1 MAAVTLADLLNPL
14 IKLEKSFEA
23 QTKKLDELVQAIAIG
38 GGGKNIKSL
47 DKDILKELK
56 TQTKLLEQI
65 ATKSGDPLTAVKA
78 GIAKAKGEVEKLT
91 EGGKALSA
99 LGIGAKELGIGLMIL
114 TLVPAKVMTKF
125 TNFVVGI
132 ASAFDRV
139 DVDKLKKGGEAINT
153 MGDAV
158 WNFTKKIAFS
168 SLLILPFIPVL
179 PVLMLTIWGVG
190 WFVSKVGQMK
200 GIKEGSKALKD
211 IGSGLIGF
219 GVGITALALASLIII
234 AKPMVLP
241 VMFLTLVLVGGAIAL
256 LGMVAG
262 PLKKGSKALKDTGIG
277 LASFAIGVGVFA
289 LVATFIPWETI
300 PKMGLIILVVG
311 GALAIIGVFAKHIH
325 KGSIAL
331 AIAGGALIALS
342 VGLLVFNYAVS
353 TLGTEGL
360 LMMTGVL
367 IGIAVVFGVAGA
379 LLPMMLAGAN
389 ALAMAG
395 VALIALAVGLLAFN
409 YAVST
414 IGSMEEVGK
423 MALAIGGISLAFA
436 AAGAASLLILP
447 GAIAL
452 AVAGVAL
459 ILLSAGLVLFSLVWS
474 MDSTKN
480 LFAPE
485 PGGST
490 GLFGRKLT
498 NFDVAITSIA
508 YGMAINPITAGFII
522 LGSAALIVASVA
534 LMLTSLGVTIFG
546 KMYAREEGKGEGS
559 IFAPRTGY
567 MVGGF
572 FSKKRTGSNLE
583 FAVETIARS
592 FMLSPVQ
599 VGAMYSTAPALIM
612 AGFALSS
619 IADGVSD
626 FVKVID
632 KISGGDIKTVA
643 DKIST
648 TLTVISQAFGA
659 IGGEGGGGSS
669 IAKLLGFGG
678 DIPGAIGP
686 DGKRM
691 YSPDQVKRGIESVSG
706 MGRILVNVAKGVAA
720 FATMRYVDSKGNE
733 VRIGPDEQAKAIT
746 NITSLMTTLPQA
758 FGALGGDTVS
768 GIGGIAAK
776 LGLVDIPGTGK
787 DGEYSPDQVRRG
799 IDAVSGMGDVL
810 VGLAAG
816 IAAFANGTYTDSEGK
831 THQIDYAAFAE
842 GGASFIAIKGILT
855 SIPNVFG
862 AIGKTAS
869 LKDKAGKLIAGGS
882 GTSAEEVKRGIDAVQ
897 GMGGI
902 LSGVAEFLKVFAE
915 SGDKTDTDKI
925 KSFLSGIITAVT
937 ELATANA
944 ESETSGVKLL
954 QDLFNALAKAEDM
967 ADPLAKVA
975 VSVDKIKTSI
985 NAIKLDNLKS
995 TVELMQNINDLKEKG
1010 AADGLK
1016 SIAES
1021 LQAVVESLTP
1031 KETTAATP
1039 STAAPLPPGLQAAQ
1053 KPAPTPAAPATPAQD
1068 MGQTL
1073 AKLQATLSQINATLS
1088 SLPADIAA
1096 IEIKMPRD

>member
-1 MAAVTLADLLNPL
+1 MAAITLADLLNPL
-14 IKLEKSFEA
+14 IKLEKSFAA
-23 QTKKLDELVQAIAIG
+23 QTKKLDELVKAIAIG
-38 GGGKNIKSL
+38 NGGKNIKSL

-99 LGIGAKELGIGLMIL
+99 LGIGAKDLGIGLMIL

-125 TNFVVGI
+125 TDFVVGI
-132 ASAFDRV
+132 ASAFDQV
-139 DVDKLKKGGEAINT
+139 DVKKLQKGGEAINT

-179 PVLMLTIWGVG
+179 PILMLAVYGVG
-190 WFVSKVGQMK
+190 LVVAKIGQMK
-200 GIKEGSKALKD
+200 GIKQGSKALKD

-219 GVGITALALASLIII
+219 GVGITALAIASLIII
-234 AKPMVLP
+234 AKPMTLP
-241 VMFLTLVLVGGAIAL
+241 VMFLTLVLIGGAIAL
-256 LGMVAG
+256 LGLVAG
-262 PLKKGSKALKDTGIG
+262 PLKQGSKALKDTGIG

-300 PKMGLIILVVG
+300 PKMGAILLVVG
-311 GALAIIGVFAKHIH
+311 GVLAIIGAFAEYIK

-353 TLGTEGL
+353 TLGAGGL

-367 IGIAVVFGVAGA
+367 IGIAVVFGAAGAALPEMMAGA
-379 LLPMMLAGAN
+379 L

-395 VALIALAVGLLAFN
+395 VALIALGVGLLAFN

-414 IGSMEEVGK
+414 IGSMEDVGK
-423 MALAIGGISLAFA
+423 MALAIGGISLVFA
-436 AAGAASLLILP
+436 AAGLASYLILP

-459 ILLSAGLVLFSLVWS
+459 ILLSIGVAVFSLVWS
-474 MDSTKN
+474 MDSTKD
-480 LFAPE
+480 LFANSGQKGIL
-485 PGGST
+485 GGPMS
-490 GLFGRKLT
+490 
-498 NFDVAITSIA
+498 NFEVAITSIA

-522 LGSAALIVASVA
+522 IGSAALIVASVA
-534 LMLTSLGVTIFG
+534 LMLTSLGVTMFG
-546 KMYAREEGKGEGS
+546 KMYAKEEGKGKGS
-559 IFAPRTGY
+559 IFADRPGY
-567 MVGGF
+567 EVGGLF
-572 FSKKRTGSNLE
+572 GIGTRPGSNLE
-583 FAVETIARS
+583 FAVESIARS
-592 FMLSPVQ
+592 FMLNPVQ
-599 VGAMYSTAPALIM
+599 VAAMYSTAPALIM

-632 KISGGDIKTVA
+632 KITDKDGLEGVA
-643 DKIST
+643 NKIST

-659 IGGEGGGGSS
+659 IGADSSPLGRLGGS
-669 IAKLLGFGG
+669 LLAGMG
-678 DIPGAIGP
+678 INVPGT
-686 DGKRM
+686 DK
-691 YSPDQVKRGIESVSG
+691 YSPDEVKAGIAATRG
-706 MGRILVNVAKGVAA
+706 MGDILVNVAKGVAA
-720 FATMRYVDSKGNE
+720 FATMRYVDSKGKE
-733 VRIGPDEQAKAIT
+733 VKIDSDQQAKAIA
-746 NITSLMTTLPQA
+746 NITSVMTTIPQA
-758 FGALGGDTVS
+758 FGSIGSSTTSLGRLASKLIEGATGVS
-768 GIGGIAAK
+768 
-776 LGLVDIPGTGK
+776 IPTT
-787 DGEYSPDQVRRG
+787 GEYSAEEVKSG
-799 IDAVSGMGDVL
+799 IESVAGMGDVL

-816 IAAFANGTYTDSEGK
+816 IAAFANGTYKDSDGK

-855 SIPNVFG
+855 SIPGVFG
-862 AIGKTAS
+862 SIGKTAS
-869 LKDKAGKLIAGGS
+869 LKDKAGNFIFGGDGS
-882 GTSAEEVKRGIDAVQ
+882 TAEEVKRGIDAVQ

-902 LSGVAEFLKVFAE
+902 LSGIAEFLKVFAE
-915 SGDKTDTDKI
+915 SKGEADPVKI
-925 KSFLSGIITAVT
+925 KDFLSGIITAVT

-944 ESETSGVKLL
+944 ETESGGVKLL

-995 TVELMQNINDLKEKG
+995 TVELMQNINDLKETD

-1021 LQAVVESLTP
+1021 IQAVIESLKP
-1031 KETTAATP
+1031 KEAAATTAA
-1039 STAAPLPPGLQAAQ
+1039 APASLPPGVQGTQKASPAA
-1053 KPAPTPAAPATPAQD
+1053 KPATGSPQD
-1068 MGQTL
+1068 MSQTL
-1073 AKLQATLSQINATLS
+1073 AKLQATLSQINVTLS
-1088 SLPADIAA
+1088 NLPADIAA
-1096 IEIKMPRD
+1096 IEIKMPKD

>member
-23 QTKKLDELVQAIAIG
+23 QTKKLDELIQAIAIG
-38 GGGKNIKSL
+38 GGGKKIKSL
-47 DKDILKELK
+47 DKEILGELK
-56 TQTKLLEQI
+56 KQTKLLKQV
-65 ATKSGDPLTAVKA
+65 AVKTSDPLTSIKA
-78 GIAKAKGEVEKLT
+78 NIAEAKGEVEKLT
-91 EGGKALSA
+91 KGGEALSA

-114 TLVPAKVMTKF
+114 TLVPDKAMTKF
-125 TNFVVGI
+125 TDFVVGI
-132 ASAFDRV
+132 ADAFNKV
-139 DVDKLKKGGEAINT
+139 DVKKLKKGGEAINT

-219 GVGITALALASLIII
+219 GVGVAALALASLIII

-379 LLPMMLAGAN
+379 LLPKMLAGAT

-436 AAGAASLLILP
+436 AAGAASLFILP

-474 MDSTKN
+474 MQSTKD
-480 LFAPE
+480 LFDLAPGKGKDAQGNPVAGTQTYFE
-485 PGGST
+485 Q
-490 GLFGRKLT
+490 
-498 NFDVAITSIA
+498 AITSIA

-522 LGSAALIVASVA
+522 LGSGALIVASVA
-534 LMLTSLGVTIFG
+534 LMLLSVGVGMFA
-546 KMYAREEGKGEGS
+546 KKYADLNVQKL
-559 IFAPRTGY
+559 FATRTGY
-567 MVGGF
+567 KVGGF
-572 FSKKRTGSNLE
+572 LGINERDGSEFE
-583 FAVETIARS
+583 FAIESIARS

-648 TLTVISQAFGA
+648 TLTTISYAFGA
-659 IGGEGGGGSS
+659 IGSEGGGGSS
-669 IAKLLGFGG
+669 EAKLLGFGG
-678 DIPGAIGP
+678 DIPGVKG
-686 DGKRM
+686 M

-733 VRIGPDEQAKAIT
+733 VRIGPEEQEKAIA
-746 NITSLMTTLPQA
+746 NIESLMTTIPKA
-758 FGALGGDTVS
+758 FGALGGNTVS

-915 SGDKTDTDKI
+915 SGGKTDTNKI

-937 ELATANA
+937 SLATANA

-1031 KETTAATP
+1031 KETTAAP
-1039 STAAPLPPGLQAAQ
+1039 VTAA
-1053 KPAPTPAAPATPAQD
+1053 KTSPAAPAQN
-1068 MGQTL
+1068 MNQTL
-1073 AKLQATLSQINATLS
+1073 SQLQVTLNQINATLTN
-1088 SLPADIAA
+1088 LPADIAA